1 MKVIKFYADW
11 CQPCKAITT
20 MIGKIGDKITTPIE
34 EVNIDNNIELAKKYM
49 IRGVPTM
56 VMVDDDGKEVK
67 RHVGMATEKTIL
79 NFFEV

>member
-67 RHVGMATEKTIL
+67 QIGRAHV
-79 NFFEV
+79 